1 MLKFQNTKNIFL
13 EKYAKCGQ
21 YILKFKIKYLMS
33 LQQNKIKKNVQDVKK
48 SKNHSSESYKL
59 GIYIKYYLNLS

>member
-1 MLKFQNTKNIFL
+1 MFKMLKFQNTKNIFL

-33 LQQNKIKKNVQDVKK
+33 MQQNKIKKNAKM
-48 SKNHSSESYKL
+48 
-59 GIYIKYYLNLS
+59 